1 MMEIFQENVVL
12 ILILLETDN
21 TNGKILEISIEVYIE
36 KNKEMNK
43 VIILNLHT
51 VDLGVFNWKNNIIWG
66 VWLYFYKNIIKI

>member
-1 MMEIFQENVVL
+1 MYSVFVLVVSFYFLKVNMMEIFQENVVL

-51 VDLGVFNWKNNIIWG
+51 VDLGVFN
-66 VWLYFYKNIIKI
+66 